1 MTLAKYAEYILLEK
15 RLSILKGELPA
26 DADWPK
32 VEFIPEEVEDIDTV
46 IAALQSVRSAY
57 GDE

>member
-1 MTLAKYAEYILLEK
+1 MTLTKYAEYILLEK
-15 RLSILKGELPA
+15 RLSILKGKLPA

-32 VEFIPEEVEDIDTV
+32 VEFIPEEVEDIDAV